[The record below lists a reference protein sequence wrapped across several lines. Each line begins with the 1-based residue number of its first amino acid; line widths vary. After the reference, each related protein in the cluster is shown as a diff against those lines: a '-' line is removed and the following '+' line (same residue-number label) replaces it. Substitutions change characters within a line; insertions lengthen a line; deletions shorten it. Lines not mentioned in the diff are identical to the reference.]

1 MLKSAKDF
9 ARQPEKYYL
18 ELDNNINKQNI
29 IYDRALLKKAYYFSI
44 NRHNKQFRESGE
56 PFASHPYAVANILI
70 DLKLD
75 YQSVITALLHDT
87 VEDGVA
93 TDIEIKKNFGFE
105 IHQLVEGVT
114 KLSKIQLPNKEV
126 REASNFSKFIL
137 AICKDIRVL
146 IIKLAD
152 RLHNMRTIKY
162 VKDDYRRYKIAQ
174 ETLEVYAPLA
184 ERVGFQIM
192 REELEDLAFK
202 ETNSEAYQSINKR
215 IQFLRKNNENF
226 IKETIS
232 NIEKKVGYSKYKIT
246 GREKKIYST
255 WKKMSKKAISLEK
268 ISDINAFRII
278 TDTKEDCYH
287 VLGIVH
293 TNWPMIP
300 DRFKDFIST
309 PKPNGYESI
318 HTTVIQ
324 NNGMQMELQ
333 IRSKDMHQIAEYGVA
348 SHWIYKSG
356 GDNKK
361 LNEIN
366 QGSKWFQDVLEII
379 KTAGGPRELME
390 YSRMDMYSDNVFCF
404 TPKGDVISL
413 LKRATALD
421 FAYTVHTNLG
431 NSTIGVKVN
440 GNLSPL
446 NTLVKNGDQIE
457 VIRSKGSFPQ
467 QSWLN
472 FCVTGKARSQI
483 RKFLRDHEEDEF
495 EKLGKEILKKFLL
508 DINKKATKKT
518 LTTLISGF
526 NYHNYRSFYVAIGRA
541 EIASEQILEMLK
553 PKDLTKDLTKEL
565 IKNKSNSLPIIG
577 LTKGAAVNLAECCNP
592 LNGENIVGILVEG
605 KGMVVHLL
613 NCSTLERFSDF
624 PELWHELMWNKKA
637 RGQDQVAQINITLQN
652 KIGSL
657 NKVTYIIK
665 KAYANIVDIKLNKR
679 SQDFFEMEFYVMVKN
694 SKHLQDLMDSLKL
707 EERIYKII
715 RA

>member
-1 MLKSAKDF
+1 MLKNAKNF
-9 ARQPEKYYL
+9 AEQPEKYFL
-18 ELDNNINKQNI
+18 ELDNNINNHEI
-29 IYDRALLKKAYYFSI
+29 TCDTGLLKKAYYFSI
-44 NRHNKQFRESGE
+44 NRHNKQFRDSGE

-75 YQSVITALLHDT
+75 YQSIITALLHDT

-93 TDIEIKKNFGFE
+93 TNSEIKKEFGFE
-105 IHQLVEGVT
+105 IYELVKGVT

-152 RLHNMRTIKY
+152 RLHNMRTLKY
-162 VKDDYRRYKIAQ
+162 VKNNYRRYKIAL
-174 ETLEVYAPLA
+174 ETLEIYAPLA

-202 ETNSEAYQSINKR
+202 ETNIEEYQSISKR
-215 IQFLRKNNENF
+215 IKFLRKNNENF
-226 IKETIS
+226 IQDTIS
-232 NIEKKVGYSKYKIT
+232 NIEKKIGCNNYEIT

-255 WKKMSKKAISLEK
+255 WKKMSKKSISLEK

-278 TDTKEDCYH
+278 TNSKEDCYK
-287 VLGIVH
+287 VLGIIH

-324 NNGMQMELQ
+324 SNGMKMELQ
-333 IRSKDMHQIAEYGVA
+333 IKSKEMHQIAEYGVA
-348 SHWIYKSG
+348 SHWTYKSG
-356 GDNKK
+356 DKSKK

-421 FAYTVHTNLG
+421 FAYAVHTNLG

-446 NTLVKNGDQIE
+446 NTQVKNGDQIE
-457 VIRSKGSFPQ
+457 VIRSKGSYPQ
-467 QSWLN
+467 QTWLN
-472 FCVTGKARSQI
+472 FCITGKARSQI

-508 DINKKATKKT
+508 DINKKATKKV
-518 LTTLISGF
+518 LTALINGF
-526 NYHNYRSFYVAIGRA
+526 NYHSYRSFYVAIGRA
-541 EIASEQILEMLK
+541 EISSDEILEMLN
-553 PKDLTKDLTKEL
+553 PKELNKEL
-565 IKNKSNSLPIIG
+565 IKKNHNYLPIIG

-592 LNGENIVGILVEG
+592 LHGEDIVGILVEG
-605 KGMVVHLL
+605 KGMDVHLL
-613 NCSTLERFSDF
+613 NCSTLDRFSDF
-624 PELWHELMWNKKA
+624 PEIWYELMWNKKA
-637 RGQDQVAQINITLQN
+637 TGQDQVAKIEITLQN

-657 NKVTYIIK
+657 NKVTSIIK
-665 KAYANIVDIKLNKR
+665 KAYVNIVDIKLNKR
-679 SQDFFEMEFYVMVKN
+679 SQDFFEIEVFVKVKN
-694 SKHLQDLMDSLKL
+694 IKHLESLMISLKL
-707 EERIYKII
+707 EERIYKIV
-715 RA
+715 RV

>member
-1 MLKSAKDF
+1 MLKNAKNF
-9 ARQPEKYYL
+9 AEQPEKYFL
-18 ELDNNINKQNI
+18 ELDNNINNHEI
-29 IYDRALLKKAYYFSI
+29 ICDTGLLKKAYYFSI

-75 YQSVITALLHDT
+75 YQSIITALLHDT

-93 TDIEIKKNFGFE
+93 TDSEIKKEFGFE
-105 IHQLVEGVT
+105 IYELVKGVT

-152 RLHNMRTIKY
+152 RLHNMRTLKY
-162 VKDDYRRYKIAQ
+162 VKNNYRRYKIAL
-174 ETLEVYAPLA
+174 ETLEIYAPLA

-202 ETNSEAYQSINKR
+202 ETNIEEYQSISKR
-215 IQFLRKNNENF
+215 IKFLRKNNENF
-226 IKETIS
+226 IQDTIS
-232 NIEKKVGYSKYKIT
+232 NIEKKLGSNSYEIT

-255 WKKMSKKAISLEK
+255 WKKMSKKSISLER

-278 TDTKEDCYH
+278 TNSKEDCYK
-287 VLGIVH
+287 VLGIIH

-324 NNGMQMELQ
+324 SNGMKMELQ
-333 IRSKDMHQIAEYGVA
+333 IKSKEMHQIAEYGVA
-348 SHWIYKSG
+348 SHWTYKSG
-356 GDNKK
+356 DKSKK

-421 FAYTVHTNLG
+421 FAYAVHTNLG

-446 NTLVKNGDQIE
+446 NTQVKNGDQIE
-457 VIRSKGSFPQ
+457 VIRSKGSYPQ

-472 FCVTGKARSQI
+472 FCITGKARSQI

-508 DINKKATKKT
+508 DINKKATKKI
-518 LTTLISGF
+518 LTALINGF
-526 NYHNYRSFYVAIGRA
+526 NYNSYRSFYVAIGRA
-541 EIASEQILEMLK
+541 EISSDEILEMLN
-553 PKDLTKDLTKEL
+553 PKELNKEL
-565 IKNKSNSLPIIG
+565 IKKNSNYLPIIG

-592 LNGENIVGILVEG
+592 LYGEDIVGILVEG
-605 KGMVVHLL
+605 KGMDVHLL

-624 PELWHELMWNKKA
+624 PEIWYELMWNKKA
-637 RGQDQVAQINITLQN
+637 TGQDQVAKIEITLQN

-657 NKVTYIIK
+657 NKVTSIIK

-679 SQDFFEMEFYVMVKN
+679 SQDFFEIEIFIKVKN
-694 SKHLQDLMDSLKL
+694 IKHLESLMISLKL

-715 RA
+715 RV

>member
-1 MLKSAKDF
+1 MLKSAKNF
-9 ARQPEKYYL
+9 AEQPEKYFL
-18 ELDNNINKQNI
+18 ELDNNINNHKI
-29 IYDRALLKKAYYFSI
+29 TCDTGLLKKAYYFSI
-44 NRHNKQFRESGE
+44 NRHNKQFRDSGE
-56 PFASHPYAVANILI
+56 PYASHPYAVANILI

-75 YQSVITALLHDT
+75 YQSIITALLHDT

-93 TDIEIKKNFGFE
+93 TGSEIRKEFGIEIYE
-105 IHQLVEGVT
+105 LVRGVT
-114 KLSKIQLPNKEV
+114 KLSKIQLPNQEV

-152 RLHNMRTIKY
+152 RLHNMRTLKY
-162 VKDDYRRYKIAQ
+162 VKNNYRRYKIAL
-174 ETLEVYAPLA
+174 ETLEIYAPLA

-202 ETNSEAYQSINKR
+202 ETNIEEYQSISKR
-215 IQFLRKNNENF
+215 IKFLRKNNENF
-226 IKETIS
+226 IQDTIS
-232 NIEKKVGYSKYKIT
+232 NIEKKIGCNSYEIT

-255 WKKMSKKAISLEK
+255 WKKMSKKSISLEK

-278 TDTKEDCYH
+278 TNSKEDCYK
-287 VLGIVH
+287 VLGIIH

-324 NNGMQMELQ
+324 SNGMKMELQ
-333 IRSKDMHQIAEYGVA
+333 IKSKEMHQIAEYGVA
-348 SHWIYKSG
+348 SHWTYKSG
-356 GDNKK
+356 DKSKK

-421 FAYTVHTNLG
+421 FAYAVHTSLG

-446 NTLVKNGDQIE
+446 NTKVKNGDQIE
-457 VIRSKGSFPQ
+457 VIRSKGSYPQ

-472 FCVTGKARSQI
+472 FCITGKARSQI

-508 DINKKATKKT
+508 DINKKATKKI
-518 LTTLISGF
+518 LTALINGF
-526 NYHNYRSFYVAIGRA
+526 NYHSYRSFYVAIGRA
-541 EIASEQILEMLK
+541 EISSDEILEMLN
-553 PKDLTKDLTKEL
+553 PKELNKEL
-565 IKNKSNSLPIIG
+565 IKKNSNYLPIIG

-592 LNGENIVGILVEG
+592 LYGEDIVGILVEG
-605 KGMVVHLL
+605 KGMDVHLL

-624 PELWHELMWNKKA
+624 PEIWYELMWNKKA
-637 RGQDQVAQINITLQN
+637 TGQDQVAKIEITLQN

-657 NKVTYIIK
+657 NKVTSIIK

-679 SQDFFEMEFYVMVKN
+679 SQDFFEIEIFVKVKN
-694 SKHLQDLMDSLKL
+694 IKHLESLMISLNL
-707 EERIYKII
+707 EERIYKIL

>member
-1 MLKSAKDF
+1 MLKNAKNF
-9 ARQPEKYYL
+9 AEQPEKYFL
-18 ELDNNINKQNI
+18 ELDNNINNHEI
-29 IYDRALLKKAYYFSI
+29 TCDTGLLKKAYYFSI
-44 NRHNKQFRESGE
+44 NRHNKQFRDSGE

-75 YQSVITALLHDT
+75 YQSIITALLHDT

-93 TDIEIKKNFGFE
+93 TDSEIKKEFGFE
-105 IHQLVEGVT
+105 IYELVKGVT

-152 RLHNMRTIKY
+152 RLHNMRTLKY
-162 VKDDYRRYKIAQ
+162 VKNNYRRYKIAL
-174 ETLEVYAPLA
+174 ETLEIYAPLA

-202 ETNSEAYQSINKR
+202 ETNIEEYQSISKR
-215 IQFLRKNNENF
+215 IKFLRKNNENF
-226 IKETIS
+226 IQDTIS
-232 NIEKKVGYSKYKIT
+232 NIEKKIGCNNYEIT

-255 WKKMSKKAISLEK
+255 WKKMSKKSISLEK

-278 TDTKEDCYH
+278 TNSQEDCYK
-287 VLGIVH
+287 VLGIIH

-324 NNGMQMELQ
+324 SNGMKMELQ
-333 IRSKDMHQIAEYGVA
+333 IKSKEMHQIAEYGVA
-348 SHWIYKSG
+348 SHWTYKSG
-356 GDNKK
+356 DKSKK

-421 FAYTVHTNLG
+421 FAYAVHTNLG

-446 NTLVKNGDQIE
+446 NTQVKNGDQIE
-457 VIRSKGSFPQ
+457 VIRSKGSYPQ
-467 QSWLN
+467 QTWLN
-472 FCVTGKARSQI
+472 FCITGKARSQI

-508 DINKKATKKT
+508 DINKKATKKI
-518 LTTLISGF
+518 LTALINGF
-526 NYHNYRSFYVAIGRA
+526 NYHSYRSFYVAIGRA
-541 EIASEQILEMLK
+541 EISSDEILEMLN
-553 PKDLTKDLTKEL
+553 PKELNKEL
-565 IKNKSNSLPIIG
+565 IKKNSNYLPIIG

-592 LNGENIVGILVEG
+592 LYGEDIVGILVEG
-605 KGMVVHLL
+605 KGMDVHLL
-613 NCSTLERFSDF
+613 NCSTLDRFSDF
-624 PELWHELMWNKKA
+624 PEIWYELMWNKKA
-637 RGQDQVAQINITLQN
+637 TGQDQVAKIEITLQN

-657 NKVTYIIK
+657 NKVTSIIK
-665 KAYANIVDIKLNKR
+665 KAYVNIVDIKLNKR
-679 SQDFFEMEFYVMVKN
+679 SQDFFEIEVFVKVKN
-694 SKHLQDLMDSLKL
+694 IKHLESLMISLKL
-707 EERIYKII
+707 EERIYKIV
-715 RA
+715 RV